1 MTARFVLLLL
11 TTAFCRELSA
21 QRYRKVDDPKRP
33 ADQYPVDHSAGMFLL
48 GPDGSYIRKLGYGS
62 SLESIIDR
70 IQALLTEEAA
80 QIKPSG
86 A

>member
-21 QRYRKVDDPKRP
+21 RRYRKVDDPNRP
-33 ADQYPVDHSAGMFLL
+33 ADQDPVDHSAGMFRL
-48 GPDGSYIRKLGYGS
+48 GADGSYIRKFGYGS
-62 SLESIIDR
+62 SLESIIER
-70 IQALLTEEAA
+70 IHALLAEEAA